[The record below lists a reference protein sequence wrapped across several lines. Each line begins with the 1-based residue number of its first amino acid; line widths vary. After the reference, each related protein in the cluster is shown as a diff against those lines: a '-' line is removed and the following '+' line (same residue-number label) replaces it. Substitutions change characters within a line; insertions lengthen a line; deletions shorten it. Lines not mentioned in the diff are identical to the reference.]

1 MSKLIPLALAY
12 IMFTLGLGLRLQDF
26 VAIKDH
32 KKAFFAGLTNQLI
45 LVPLVFL
52 VCVLVLQPTAS
63 IAFGL
68 MLISFCPGGVTSN
81 LFSKMINGNVALSI
95 ALTGVV
101 SLLSVFTLPILT
113 ATAYQAF
120 FHQPM
125 AEVSIM
131 GLGIKLFVLTTIPV
145 LLGMTLRHFFTNF
158 INNYQQ
164 AFAKSATFAFI
175 LVLIATIITQKTAL
189 INVFSSIGIVLPM
202 ISLLLLLI
210 SIAITKLLNLS
221 TADKY
226 TLAIE
231 TSVQNGSVGMAV
243 AVLIASTAQGLPEF
257 ALPSLLY
264 GLLMNAIVIPFVL
277 WQQRGSKLEFK
288 PS

>member
-12 IMFTLGLGLRLQDF
+12 IMFTLGLGLRLKDF
-26 VAIKDH
+26 LAIKDH

-52 VCVLVLQPTAS
+52 ACVLLLQPTAS

-113 ATAYQAF
+113 TTAYQAF

-158 INNYQQ
+158 INNYQK

-243 AVLIASTAQGLPEF
+243 AVLIASTTQGLPEF

-264 GLLMNAIVIPFVL
+264 GLLMNAIVIPFV
-277 WQQRGSKLEFK
+277 WGIRSNEHA
-288 PS
+288 

>member
-26 VAIKDH
+26 LAIKEH

-52 VCVLVLQPTAS
+52 AVVFLLQPSPT

-120 FHQPM
+120 FHEPM

-131 GLGIKLFVLTTIPV
+131 SLGIKLFILTTIPV

-158 INNYQQ
+158 ITNYQK
-164 AFAKSATFAFI
+164 AFSKSATIAFI

-189 INVFSSIGIVLPM
+189 INVFSSIGIILPM
-202 ISLLLLLI
+202 ISLLLLVL
-210 SIAITKLLNLS
+210 SIAITKLLKLS
-221 TADKY
+221 RADKY

-264 GLLMNAIVIPFVL
+264 GLLMNAIVIPFVFL
-277 WQQRGSKLEFK
+277 QKKRRKELVLV
-288 PS
+288 

>member
-26 VAIKDH
+26 LAIKAH
-32 KKAFFAGLTNQLI
+32 KKAFFLGLSNQLI

-52 VCVLVLQPTAS
+52 ACVLILQPTAS

-95 ALTGVV
+95 ALTGIV

-120 FHQPM
+120 FHEPM

-158 INNYQQ
+158 INNYQK

-175 LVLIATIITQKTAL
+175 LVLIATIITQKTEL
-189 INVFSSIGIVLPM
+189 INVFSNIGIVLPM
-202 ISLLLLLI
+202 ISLLLLVL
-210 SIAITKLLNLS
+210 SIFITKLLKLS

-243 AVLIASTAQGLPEF
+243 AVLIASSAGLPEF

-264 GLLMNAIVIPFVL
+264 GLLMNVIVIPFIFL
-277 WQQRGSKLEFK
+277 QKNKG
-288 PS
+288 

>member
-12 IMFTLGLGLRLQDF
+12 IMFTLGLGLRSQDF

-52 VCVLVLQPTAS
+52 VCVLLLQPTAS

-81 LFSKMINGNVALSI
+81 LFSKMVNGNVALSI

-113 ATAYQAF
+113 AIAYQAF

-175 LVLIATIITQKTAL
+175 LVLIATIITQKTTL

-210 SIAITKLLNLS
+210 SIAITKLLKLS

-243 AVLIASTAQGLPEF
+243 AVLIASNAGLPEF

-264 GLLMNAIVIPFVL
+264 GLLMNATVIPFV
-277 WQQRGSKLEFK
+277 WAMRAKKQNKQTE
-288 PS
+288 

>member
-26 VAIKDH
+26 LAIKEH
-32 KKAFFAGLTNQLI
+32 KKAFFTGLTNQLI

-52 VCVLVLQPTAS
+52 TCVLILQPTAS

-120 FHQPM
+120 FHEPM

-158 INNYQQ
+158 INNYQK
-164 AFAKSATFAFI
+164 AFSKSATIAFI

-189 INVFSSIGIVLPM
+189 INVFSSIGIILPM
-202 ISLLLLLI
+202 ISLLLLVL
-210 SIAITKLLNLS
+210 SIAITKLLKLS

-243 AVLIASTAQGLPEF
+243 AVLIASSAQGLPEF

-264 GLLMNAIVIPFVL
+264 GLLMNAIVIPFVFL
-277 WQQRGSKLEFK
+277 QKKRRKELILV
-288 PS
+288 